1 MCESD
6 GSLSAACKR
15 CGKNLPK
22 RVTGTR
28 GPGRVFCSSECS
40 RYQRLSRQGK
50 IPRDSPRPCQHCG
63 KNFVP
68 PKKPAGF
75 HKYCSDECRRN
86 QARPPQPPTPCRN
99 CGLPLPE
106 TACGNT
112 LYCSPECKAASQLTP
127 AVCEWCDH
135 TFTTIKRSP
144 SRFCSHSCAG
154 RYRHRHKNHPIHE
167 CQYCGSRFEHQVGG
181 RRSNKFCS
189 RDCAFEARRV
199 KHPSAIRPR
208 DAWKQLTSWMLGW
221 GDDVYP
227 ATVRCDCG
235 RKYQERKKGSP
246 SCCKD
251 CSSYETRRRVERK
264 AERAASLERKL
275 ALWSCIDCNST
286 RGVCVNGWRVSK
298 RCLSC
303 RQKRTALVKR
313 EQKRRQGTNFR
324 SRCRRHGVP
333 YEPVNIKEMHEAN
346 GWKCYMCGVD
356 LLRKHTLKPGTRTPD
371 PRSPTTDHV
380 IPLAAGPGSPG
391 HVATNVRS
399 CCWRCN
405 CAIKSKHD
413 SRVAAKRLH
422 ATP

>member
-1 MCESD
+1 MAESD
-6 GSLSAACKR
+6 GSLDRTCGRCGKKLPQKPPGVAGRRRIFCSKDCKRYSSLARRGKKPRDFERACKR
-15 CGKNLPK
+15 CGKKFVSPK
-22 RVTGTR
+22 I
-28 GPGRVFCSSECS
+28 PGGVHSFCSE
-40 RYQRLSRQGK
+40 
-50 IPRDSPRPCQHCG
+50 
-63 KNFVP
+63 
-68 PKKPAGF
+68 
-75 HKYCSDECRRN
+75 ECRRPPP
-86 QARPPQPPTPCRN
+86 RPPCRN
-99 CGLPLPE
+99 CGLPMP
-106 TACGNT
+106 ASSSGGS
-112 LYCSPECKAASQLTP
+112 LYCSDLCKAAFQATP
-127 AVCEWCDH
+127 AVCEWCDY
-135 TFTTIKRSP
+135 TFTTSKRNP
-144 SRFCSHSCAG
+144 ARFCSQSCLM
-154 RYRHRHKNHPIHE
+154 RHRHKDGLGVRKKTVHKCKYCHE
-167 CQYCGSRFEHQVGG
+167 EFYHTNGT
-181 RRSNKFCS
+181 RRSHKFCS

-313 EQKRRQGTNFR
+313 EQKRRQGTNFK
-324 SRCRRHGVP
+324 SRCRRHGVH
-333 YEPVNIKEMHEAN
+333 YEPVNIKEMHESN

-356 LLRKHTLKPGTRTPD
+356 LLRKHTLKPGSRTPD

-413 SRVAAKRLH
+413 SKVAAKRLH